1 MTTAPQAHWL
11 KMGEAT
17 DLLGVS
23 TATLRRWADAGHIH
37 AFTTPG
43 GHRRFDQAE
52 VLALLPHAGRRAP
65 RPRDGWSDGQT
76 TASRRGRAALRGEG
90 RRMIELIQLALDSE
104 GRAQQRAL
112 ERATAIAAG
121 WGRVPGS
128 AQLSTH
134 DAVEVL
140 HRLREPFLR
149 RVVGDACRRG
159 MTPARTGKRLIAA
172 SAAMDRLLETCIAS
186 HEAAR
191 SARPGQG
198 SR

>member
-1 MTTAPQAHWL
+1 MTASSQAHWL

-43 GHRRFDQAE
+43 GHRRFDQAD
-52 VLALLPHAGRRAP
+52 VLAMLPRAGRRAP
-65 RPRDGWSDGQT
+65 RPRERSTEGPGTQ
-76 TASRRGRAALRGEG
+76 SRHKRALLRVEG

-104 GRAQQRAL
+104 GRDQQRAL

-121 WGRVPGS
+121 WGRVPG
-128 AQLSTH
+128 AAELSTH

-149 RVVGDACRRG
+149 RVAGDACRRG
-159 MTPARTGKRLIAA
+159 LSPARTGKRLIAA
-172 SAAMDRLLETCIAS
+172 SAAMDRLLDTCIAS

-191 SARPGQG
+191 SARDVRGP
-198 SR
+198 R

>member
-1 MTTAPQAHWL
+1 MTASSPAHWL

-43 GHRRFDQAE
+43 GHRRFDQAD
-52 VLALLPHAGRRAP
+52 VLAMLPRAGRRAT
-65 RPRDGWSDGQT
+65 R
-76 TASRRGRAALRGEG
+76 SRGGRTDEPGTRSRQGRAALRGEG

-104 GRAQQRAL
+104 GRDQQHAL
-112 ERATAIAAG
+112 ERATAMAAG
-121 WGRVPGS
+121 WGRVPGA

-149 RVVGDACRRG
+149 RIAGDACRRG
-159 MTPARTGKRLIAA
+159 LSPARTGKRLIAA

-191 SARPGQG
+191 SPRA
-198 SR
+198 